1 MRNVDFLLQA
11 VNSEY
16 KLACKRLNKHTHT
29 IPHRNTQQRAVGVGL
44 LLLLLQEEEGRIQQ
58 DLGLLKRS
66 YLYYMA
72 DYCVFNGE
80 TN

>member
-1 MRNVDFLLQA
+1 MNT
-11 VNSEY
+11 SS
-16 KLACKRLNKHTHT
+16 LASVSTNTHT
-29 IPHRNTQQRAVGVGL
+29 LPQKHTQQRAVGVGL
-44 LLLLLQEEEGRIQQ
+44 LLQEEEEEGRIQQ

-72 DYCVFNGE
+72 AYCVFNGE

>member
-16 KLACKRLNKHTHT
+16 ELSVSTNTHPL
-29 IPHRNTQQRAVGVGL
+29 PHRNTQQRAVGVGL
-44 LLLLLQEEEGRIQQ
+44 LLQEEEEEGRIQQ

-72 DYCVFNGE
+72 AYCVFSGE